1 MSKRAEKRALELFPV
16 DMQMCIDNMEEPYE
30 ADVNAPRRM
39 YVAYGYEQ
47 AEKDLALNIDDLKL
61 LHTLLYAVKNNKQG
75 CFTFTRLSNEQ
86 YEEVLRRFK
95 EQRNRQ

>member
-1 MSKRAEKRALELFPV
+1 MSKRALEAAWKVYPPETDFVEMNSLRFVKTDRRA
-16 DMQMCIDNMEEPYE
+16 
-30 ADVNAPRRM
+30 
-39 YVAYGYEQ
+39 AYIQGYEQ
-47 AEKDLALNIDDLKL
+47 AEKDIALNIDDLKL

-86 YEEVLRRFK
+86 YEEVLRRFN